1 MKYEIGCKGSYA
13 VSVNSD
19 GTYNTE
25 TMRCITPHNHPPNE
39 LAVRTEKF
47 LSELQKGVEVMS
59 GTTREIYNFVAQS

>member
-1 MKYEIGCKGSYA
+1 MMNEVGCKASYV

-19 GTYNTE
+19 GTYNTDNI
-25 TMRCITPHNHPPNE
+25 RCVTPHNHPPNE

-47 LSELQKGVEVMS
+47 LNELLKAIEVMS